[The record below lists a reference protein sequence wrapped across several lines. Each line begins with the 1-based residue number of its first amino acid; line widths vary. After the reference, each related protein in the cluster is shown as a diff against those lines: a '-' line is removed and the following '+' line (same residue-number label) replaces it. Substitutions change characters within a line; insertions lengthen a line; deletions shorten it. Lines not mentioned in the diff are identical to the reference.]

1 MLSVKFYFF
10 GRLIGSPKAA
20 EEFRFLPAIEA
31 ETKELATAMLKSK
44 YEVLRMHS
52 IEATEIPIPLT
63 YEQYREKAREI
74 SSRLPAS
81 FTPVLDWYIYEHY
94 DRDSYESKLSAME
107 ELVEHL
113 EEPVKGLVVIVPARP
128 TCRNKTLLA
137 GK

>member
-1 MLSVKFYFF
+1 MLSVRFEFF
-10 GRLIGSPKAA
+10 GRLIGSPRAA
-20 EEFRFLPAIEA
+20 EEFKYLPAIEA
-31 ETKELATAMLKSK
+31 ETKELATAMLKCK
-44 YEVLRMHS
+44 YEVLRMGR

-63 YEQYREKAREI
+63 YEQYVEKAREI

-81 FTPVLDWYIYEHY
+81 FADVLRWYVYEHY

-107 ELVEHL
+107 ELVDQL

-128 TCRNKTLLA
+128 TCRNKTMLA